1 MNLIGRTLKGLGRQR
16 EALTPAR
23 ALFNRGNALRD
34 ARDWSGAADAY
45 AAYLDLHPGD
55 RAITIQRG
63 HMVKEAGDPATA
75 LSLYRAAEAMLP
87 EDPDI
92 HIQIGHALKLLRRLP
107 EAARAYRIAAELDP
121 AAVDPWREL
130 AMLQSLGVAS
140 PWRPKGAPDTP
151 PGALLDISDLLSW
164 IHTRRVPSGIQRVQ
178 LAIAGAALEGGM
190 DAALVAM
197 RAGAAGFVAVPALWF
212 SRLQAVMRRG
222 ADAEDAEFR
231 QIVEVMEAVLA
242 GPLIAFTPGQIL
254 LTLGTAWWLPGYLDV
269 IRAARTDA
277 GLRHVALVH
286 DVGPIVAPRD
296 VSPGAGAQFARWFAG
311 LALHADGLLVAG
323 SGTAE
328 DIAGLGGGGL
338 PQVPIEVVPFDAA
351 PHWPRPAETHP
362 LLEQP
367 GPFVLWVGS
376 LETRKDHA
384 FVFAAWKR
392 LAERMGRA
400 TPRLV
405 CVGRAAEGSATALG
419 MLAADPA
426 LAARISVVQDADDAL
441 LVALLRRARF
451 ILYHSRHEGWGL
463 PVTEALAAGK
473 PVVIPDLPG
482 LRDAARGLAE
492 TFRPGD
498 AEGLVD
504 LLHRLSGDD
513 AALAASAARI
523 AAAPPLRSWT
533 EVAADIL
540 GAAQRLASQDASEAK
555 VDILL
560 APGSRLT
567 FGEDPNVIDF
577 ASLALASLVRDR
589 KGWMVAEGWGVWARL
604 GYARITLPIA
614 PTLTAPQLHLEL
626 EAPSKDM
633 VLTIRV
639 DRDGASGAWCS
650 IPITEAGP
658 CFAAVAA
665 PVGDGPLS
673 VLLVSDRP
681 DADQD
686 ERGIGVV
693 ALTVFADDAP
703 LARIEA
709 MERRVFRS
717 AVLS

>member
-34 ARDWSGAADAY
+34 ARDWSGAAEAY
-45 AAYLDLHPGD
+45 AAYLDLHPDD

-87 EDPDI
+87 GDPDI

-107 EAARAYRIAAELDP
+107 EAARAYRTAAELDP
-121 AAVDPWREL
+121 AAADPWREL
-130 AMLQSLGVAS
+130 AMLQSLGVAA
-140 PWRPKGAPDTP
+140 PWRPTGAPETP
-151 PGALLDISDLLSW
+151 PAVLLDISDLLSW

-178 LAIAGAALEGGM
+178 LAIAGAALEAGM

-197 RAGAAGFVAVPALWF
+197 RAGASGFVAVPALWF
-212 SRLQAVMRRG
+212 SRLQTVMRRG

-231 QIVEVMEAVLA
+231 QVIEVMEAVLA
-242 GPLIAFTPGQIL
+242 GPLLAFTPGQVL

-269 IRAARTDA
+269 IRAARADA

-328 DIAGLGGGGL
+328 DIAGLGGGWL
-338 PQVPIEVVPFDAA
+338 PLVPVEVVPFDAA
-351 PHWPRPAETHP
+351 PHWPQPAETHP
-362 LLEQP
+362 VLEQP

-392 LAERMGRA
+392 LAVRMGRA

-405 CVGRAAEGSATALG
+405 CVGRAADGSETALE

-441 LVALLRRARF
+441 LAALLGRARF

-498 AEGLVD
+498 GEGLVD
-504 LLHRLSGDD
+504 LLYRLSGDD
-513 AALAASAARI
+513 AALAASVARI
-523 AAAPPLRSWT
+523 VAAPPLRSWA
-533 EVAADIL
+533 EVAADLL
-540 GAAQRLASQDASEAK
+540 GAARRLASRDAEEARAEI
-555 VDILL
+555 VLV
-560 APGSRLT
+560 PGSRLV
-567 FGEDPNVIDF
+567 FGEDPDIADF
-577 ASLALASLVRDR
+577 SSLALASLVRDR
-589 KGWMVAEGWGVWARL
+589 KGWMMAEGWGVWSRL
-604 GYARITLPIA
+604 GYARITLPFA
-614 PTLTAPQLHLEL
+614 PSVTAPRVHLEL

-633 VLTIRV
+633 VLTIRAE
-639 DRDGASGAWCS
+639 RDGACGDWCS
-650 IPITEAGP
+650 IPIIDAGP
-658 CFAAVAA
+658 CFAVIPA
-665 PVGDGPLS
+665 PPGEGPIS
-673 VLLVSDRP
+673 VLLVSDCP
-681 DADQD
+681 DAEED
-686 ERGIGVV
+686 ERGIGLV
-693 ALTVFADDAP
+693 ALTVFADDEP

-709 MERRVFRS
+709 LERRAFRS